1 MYSFFILLA
10 NDTSEISFDLKDP
23 ESNSNSEFISK
34 KTKRSE
40 NYNPDKIL
48 NELENSKEISIKNST
63 NLINNNN
70 NSEIILIKTEK
81 SDKKEINK
89 LKINKEAKALLQN
102 NYDCFLDGFT
112 KIKNFRTFLDV
123 PFAFLAVIYKIDS
136 DIEIPNSLV
145 EKTPNEFIEE
155 ILKYKKE
162 KEKNKNE
169 NIKKKLK
176 K

>member
-1 MYSFFILLA
+1 M
-10 NDTSEISFDLKDP
+10 
-23 ESNSNSEFISK
+23 
-34 KTKRSE
+34 
-40 NYNPDKIL
+40 
-48 NELENSKEISIKNST
+48 
-63 NLINNNN
+63 
-70 NSEIILIKTEK
+70 
-81 SDKKEINK
+81 KKEINK

-145 EKTPNEFIEE
+145 ERTPNEFIEE

-162 KEKNKNE
+162 KENNDFF
-169 NIKKKLK
+169 
-176 K
+176 